1 MFEAGPPSKMIK
13 ELIKTRKW
21 IMDVLWPRTCLGC
34 GREGLYICKD
44 CELFLSEVNMI
55 EVQPQSVISVWEHEG
70 IIEKAIF
77 KIKYDGCYDILNEL
91 LEKAFGR
98 IELNLPANT
107 YITYVPMYKKKERMR
122 GFNQAELIAK
132 KVGERISKPM
142 AKFLEKTKN
151 NQSQDNLTV
160 QERLQNVKDSFK
172 YCNSC
177 LEKPKNILLVDDV
190 YATGATMQ
198 ECIRILKEA
207 GVEKVWGFT
216 LSRKMNM

>member
-1 MFEAGPPSKMIK
+1 MK
-13 ELIKTRKW
+13 ELKRLKEGIEN
-21 IMDVLWPRTCLGC
+21 ILWPKICLGC
-34 GREGLYICKD
+34 GREGQYICKD
-44 CELFLSEVNMI
+44 CELFLSEVNMN
-55 EVQPQSVISVWEHEG
+55 EAKPQSGIISVWEHEG
-70 IIEKAIF
+70 IVAEAIF
-77 KIKYDGCYDILNEL
+77 KIKYEGCHDILNEL
-91 LEKAFGR
+91 LEKAFER
-98 IELNLPANT
+98 IELNLPDNT
-107 YITYVPMYKKKERMR
+107 YITYVPMHRKKERMR

-132 KVGERISKPM
+132 KVGERIARPM
-142 AKFLEKTKN
+142 AKFLEKIKN
-151 NQSQDNLTV
+151 SQSQDSLTV

-177 LEKPKNILLVDDV
+177 PGIPKNILLVDDV